1 MEQQYRIYMD
11 VCCLNRPFD
20 DWTQP
25 RIRLEAEAV
34 LEIVAACQANTWQ
47 LVSST
52 ALESEIAKTPDLLRR
67 QRVIASLKIAQ
78 TRIIV
83 TVAMLERAKELV
95 ALGFKSFDAL
105 HLSCAESANVDI
117 FLTTDDRL
125 LRKASANQTSLK
137 VTVANPVQWFMEI
150 SQVEGENK

>member
-25 RIRLEAEAV
+25 RIRLEAEAI
-34 LEIVAACQANTWQ
+34 LEIVARCQANQWQ

-52 ALESEIAKTPDLLRR
+52 ALKSEIAKTPDLLKQR
-67 QRVIASLKIAQ
+67 QVMNSLAISRTK
-78 TRIIV
+78 IIV
-83 TVAMLERAKELV
+83 TEAMIERAKEIV
-95 ALGFKSFDAL
+95 VLGFKPFDAL
-105 HLSCAESANVDI
+105 HISCSELANVDI

-125 LRKASANQTSLK
+125 LRKASVNQTSLN
-137 VTVANPVQWFMEI
+137 VAVANPVQWLMEI
-150 SQVEGENK
+150 FQTEGEAE

>member
-1 MEQQYRIYMD
+1 MEQQYKIYMD

-20 DWTQP
+20 DWKQP

-34 LEIVAACQANTWQ
+34 LEIAAKCQANQWQ

-52 ALESEIAKTPDLLRR
+52 ALESEIAKTPDLLTRE
-67 QRVIASLKIAQ
+67 RVMASLQIAK
-78 TRIIV
+78 TKLMV
-83 TVAMLERAKELV
+83 NVEMLERAKELV
-95 ALGFKSFDAL
+95 VLGFKSFDAL

-125 LRKASANQTSLK
+125 LRKALANQAPLK
-137 VTVANPVQWFMEI
+137 VSVANPVQWFMEI
-150 SQVEGENK
+150 DRVEGEQE